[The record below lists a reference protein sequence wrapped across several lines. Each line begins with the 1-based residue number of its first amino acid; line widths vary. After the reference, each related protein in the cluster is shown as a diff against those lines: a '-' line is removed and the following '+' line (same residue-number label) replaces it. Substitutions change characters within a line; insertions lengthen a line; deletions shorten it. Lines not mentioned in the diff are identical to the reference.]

1 MKIDKFYLVHT
12 KIMFLYRIKPQKYKF
27 ASIEVELVDN
37 TITSAFNLSKDIEDE
52 NEVYDRMIIRLVKKH
67 LISK

>member
-1 MKIDKFYLVHT
+1 MKIDKFYSVHT
-12 KIMFLYRIKPQKYKF
+12 KIMCLYRIKPQKYKF

-52 NEVYDRMIIRLVKKH
+52 NEVYDRMVIRLVKKH